1 MIDLGNLFDDPRH
14 ETSASV
20 PPPLLLSSF
29 MLYYTLLLHV
39 VFSVAG
45 IVLAEQKREAI
56 GG

>member
-1 MIDLGNLFDDPRH
+1 MIDLGNLFGDPRH
-14 ETSASV
+14 EASASV

-45 IVLAEQKREAI
+45 TVLAEQKREAI